1 MIYFVRTG
9 AVAPGKGAHAF
20 AFAQKIVKY
29 WKTNFDKELELRRP
43 IGGNPNRI
51 AFVGRYKDL
60 AEFDAVSQKS
70 MADKKYMELVS
81 SAADLWIAGS
91 LRDEIW
97 RSA

>member
-1 MIYFVRTG
+1 VIYFVRTG
-9 AVAPGKGAHAF
+9 AVAPGKGIPAS
-20 AFAQKIVKY
+20 AFAQKIVDY
-29 WKTNFDKELELRRP
+29 WKTNYDTELELRRP

-51 AFVGRYKDL
+51 AFVSRYKDL

-70 MADKKYMELVS
+70 MADKKYLELLT
-81 SAADLWIAGS
+81 SASDLWIAGS